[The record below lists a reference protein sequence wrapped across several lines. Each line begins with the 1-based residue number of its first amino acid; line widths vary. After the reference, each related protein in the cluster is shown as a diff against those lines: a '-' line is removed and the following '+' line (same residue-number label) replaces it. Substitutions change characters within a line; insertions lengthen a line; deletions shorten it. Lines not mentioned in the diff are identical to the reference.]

1 MLMRLGEFSKNFHVS
16 LRRLSI
22 FTMYLILSPVSAHAR
37 ANLLQIQWKLRR
49 TLLTR
54 FNLASTPLC
63 SPVMT
68 LAPSLTNDSKFLT
81 SKSHSFNVSN
91 IWLVITSAFAPRGSS
106 MHLVARNSV
115 LVTPMSG
122 FTYFRKIINCWKTV
136 TLAASSARIPRLLAL
151 LILSRMIS

>member
-1 MLMRLGEFSKNFHVS
+1 MLFCKDSQRVRQAFLIFLPTIFFVLSVKATSLSSVWTFIKMLMRLGEFSKNFHVS

-68 LAPSLTNDSKFLT
+68 LAPSLTNDFKFLT

-115 LVTPMSG
+115 
-122 FTYFRKIINCWKTV
+122 
-136 TLAASSARIPRLLAL
+136 
-151 LILSRMIS
+151 